1 MRLNVICKHRISQT
15 TYIHTSTFFKKK
27 KKDFTVGVNAI
38 YPNFKFQ

>member
-1 MRLNVICKHRISQT
+1 MLYVSIELAKLRIFTHQL
-15 TYIHTSTFFKKK
+15 K

>member
-1 MRLNVICKHRISQT
+1 MLYVSIELAKLPIFTHQL
-15 TYIHTSTFFKKK
+15 KK